1 MIQGLQDQITTFY
14 RFLKTYNLTDFT
26 GPFNCNTI
34 LKKGIFGKD
43 TTIKLRRLKE
53 RWGGGMDGWKNC
65 RLMRCNL
72 KAKYLLVVFLF
83 FYRFGF
89 RTIAPNLK

>member
-43 TTIKLRRLKE
+43 TTIKLKE
-53 RWGGGMDGWKNC
+53 RWGGGGGKGWPEK
-65 RLMRCNL
+65 LSLYEM
-72 KAKYLLVVFLF
+72 
-83 FYRFGF
+83 
-89 RTIAPNLK
+89 

>member
-43 TTIKLRRLKE
+43 TTIKLKE
-53 RWGGGMDGWKNC
+53 RWGGGGGGGGGGEGWPEK
-65 RLMRCNL
+65 LSLYEM
-72 KAKYLLVVFLF
+72 
-83 FYRFGF
+83 
-89 RTIAPNLK
+89 